1 MESFR
6 NFVRG
11 WAGKTFL
18 AIVIVVFVVF
28 AFAPQFSPPG
38 GSGEVAIVNGHK
50 IGKRELD
57 QAVESAV
64 SRIAG
69 QVDRKVAEQL
79 VKPERVLESLIHQR
93 ILLDVATD
101 AGLVAHPELVQES
114 IMSVDAFKGED
125 GKFSQERFQQVILS
139 NGFAGTVAFRKRVED
154 SILTEQFTGAIRDS
168 AFSTAQEIELL
179 TRIGNQSRD
188 IAWVTLS
195 PAGFMASVEAAPG
208 ELEKQYEENPSSYLT
223 EEKFAIDYLEIKVD
237 DFLPAEPVEEAAIR
251 ARYDEMVNLARQN
264 TERRVAHILVARN
277 GRTEQEAAAR
287 AAEVLDKLAKGESFA
302 ALAAGY
308 SDDAGSA
315 PKGGD
320 LGFVARGVFDPAL
333 DAAVQALKVGDV
345 SNPVA
350 TPDGLHIVK
359 VIEERQPS
367 VPSFADARAELE
379 AGLVR
384 SEASRKFAEVL
395 DELGTLAYES
405 DSLQDPAGKLGLT
418 VQSTA
423 LFGRTDAPGIASDP
437 KVMESLR
444 SPEVLE
450 DGRNSAPLKLSD
462 EHVVILRLREH
473 QKPRRLSLE
482 EATAAI
488 RLDVLRKK
496 AAGKAREKAL
506 AVKSAIEAGGSMDDV
521 AQGAGITVSRLEQAR
536 RRSPGASPEILA
548 AAFTTARPAE
558 GKTGVGSLSL
568 PEGGEVVFTVSNV
581 TDGNLLGISAEE
593 KKDLLARLGRE
604 FGQVEYSRL
613 LEQATKQADVVRL
626 LAQEK
631 TEEDS
636 FSALGALQ
644 ELRGKFQQQRQGNFE

>member
-264 TERRVAHILVARN
+264 TERRVAHILVAKN
-277 GRTEQEAAAR
+277 GRTEREAAAR